1 MRRQL
6 SDSLE
11 DKPFPALSEEM
22 QRHAFFEF
30 GSAEDHFKYRD
41 TVMLAYPNGQFPVFE
56 EHNHMQMQIRDP
68 KGFAR
73 MLEEIMEKNE
83 MPRLPFLKEEE
94 KR

>member
-1 MRRQL
+1 
-6 SDSLE
+6 
-11 DKPFPALSEEM
+11 
-22 QRHAFFEF
+22 
-30 GSAEDHFKYRD
+30 
-41 TVMLAYPNGQFPVFE
+41 MLAYPNGQFPVFE

>member
-1 MRRQL
+1 
-6 SDSLE
+6 
-11 DKPFPALSEEM
+11 M

-41 TVMLAYPNGQFPVFE
+41 AVMLAYPNGHFPVFE
-56 EHNHMQMQIRDP
+56 GHNHMQMQIRDP

-73 MLEEIMEKNE
+73 MLEEIIAKNE
-83 MPRLPFLKEEE
+83 MPRLPFLKEGE